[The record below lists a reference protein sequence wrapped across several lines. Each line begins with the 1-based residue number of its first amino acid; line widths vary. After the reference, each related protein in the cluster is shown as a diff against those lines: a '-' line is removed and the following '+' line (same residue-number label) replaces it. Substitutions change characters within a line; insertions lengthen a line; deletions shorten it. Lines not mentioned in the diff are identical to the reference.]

1 MISIFFNHYS
11 LVDDSITIYRVR
23 FFFSNLNISDGCC
36 CHMESI
42 EWIQTTR
49 GVKAFSTTNIK

>member
-1 MISIFFNHYS
+1 MIGIYFNHYS
-11 LVDDSITIYRVR
+11 LVDDSITIYGVR
-23 FFFSNLNISDGCC
+23 FFSNLNISDSCC

-49 GVKAFSTTNIK
+49 GVKAFSTMNIK